1 MSRAWPFEKTPEAG
15 KVPGRFKSPH
25 DFVAA
30 NREGTDAVVVRI
42 GGNDTMLVLVDH
54 EGAWDHWVFHSKD
67 EALEVANSLG
77 VEVHEDEY
85 PEALRVRMNA
95 RQRPASEFERGAYPE
110 QGAVGPVIPYPENRP
125 RPAGDRPPAEATRE
139 EPAEAP

>member
-1 MSRAWPFEKTPEAG
+1 MTRAWPFEKTPEAG
-15 KVPGRFKSPH
+15 KLPGRFKSPQ

-42 GGNDTMLVLVDH
+42 GANDTMVVLVDS

-110 QGAVGPVIPYPENRP
+110 QGGVGPVIPYPENRP
-125 RPAGDRPPAEATRE
+125 RQEAAQSAAEETQE
-139 EPAEAP
+139 EPREAH